1 MKHSATSL
9 PLRPLESRH
18 AQVQVWVESGKHDI
32 QVNYDQIGSDGS
44 LPAWE
49 DPAPVQ
55 PSTNAADVVS
65 TSSSGITADAS
76 SYSDLPQNL
85 VGAHRDWLIPE
96 PTQIRRIYQ
105 QGLQTWAQLLASAK
119 ALPPNSLPAAA
130 GDPAI
135 MLKDVPALP
144 SVLPRSSPIV
154 GQSVWH
160 VPEAEDGDGI
170 NASQETSF
178 ALDQPYGTQKY
189 VHLSYPTPIVCRMS
203 SSADSGRACWPGLL
217 ILTRCWSYIFSVR
230 LWELQ
235 GKAVVST
242 RHRLEVKPGHDLED
256 SDDLSMDVKI
266 DLRKPASRRLVTWLS
281 AVLAPKQ
288 SWAPKATETQEHSPW
303 TMVLPT
309 DLQISLYADEH
320 AEVYRQ
326 DKSPPTSAE
335 AAELLVE
342 FCALFGLGKQD
353 RRPGRPRKNISE
365 PSPVTA
371 AFLAALA
378 LPFYRCLEFQP
389 RFSPPFVQRS
399 RQVSQTHSDLVRSYV
414 KDLSY
419 YMTLSMQPSDIGSIV
434 WSIFWQPEVEC
445 NLVGPWLSSILS
457 VLRPIIDAGDTGLLT
472 RVFALR
478 RPRVALWW
486 FGIFALGSRSMLPLI
501 LRYLDTLEERWGYG
515 SMARPDTTAS
525 VWIGAP
531 QSFHDDSDSSMG
543 IYTDQKAMV
552 PFTDVLKYR
561 YNLRLQDDCRTPL
574 AWRPFGYL
582 PKEKIEVDLW
592 PWLEKGRTRRY
603 LHWVWWVKKD
613 GIMTKDI
620 QYGFRHDTGR
630 FLSDVPDNLDM
641 APADEDARP
650 DEVAAENIKL
660 EPSLQAT
667 LRMIGHCMDDVD
679 GEGYLGVEVDEA
691 KKHPWLRDWR

>member
-1 MKHSATSL
+1 MEARHS
-9 PLRPLESRH
+9 
-18 AQVQVWVESGKHDI
+18 QVQVWVETGKHDI
-32 QVNYDQIGSDGS
+32 QVCYDQTGSDGS
-44 LPAWE
+44 IPAWE

-55 PSTNAADVVS
+55 PSTTTADDVS
-65 TSSSGITADAS
+65 TSSSGITDDVS
-76 SYSDLPQNL
+76 SHSDLPQNL
-85 VGAHRDWLIPE
+85 VGAQGDWLIPE
-96 PTQIRRIYQ
+96 PSQIRRVYK
-105 QGLQTWAQLLASAK
+105 QGLRTWAQLVASAK

-130 GDPAI
+130 GDPTI

-160 VPEAEDGDGI
+160 VPEADDGDGI
-170 NASQETSF
+170 DPSHETSF
-178 ALDQPYGTQKY
+178 ALDHLYGTHTY
-189 VHLSYPTPIVCRMS
+189 VHLSHPTPILCRMS
-203 SSADSGRACWPGLL
+203 SSPDSTRAWPGLL
-217 ILTRCWSYIFSVR
+217 ILTRCWSYILSVR

-235 GKAVVST
+235 GKAVAFT
-242 RHRLEVKPGHDLED
+242 GHRLEAKPGQDLED

-266 DLRKPASRRLVTWLS
+266 DLRRPASRPLVTWLS

-288 SWAPKATETQEHSPW
+288 GWVPKAAKRPDYTPW
-303 TMVLPT
+303 TTVLPT
-309 DLQISLYADEH
+309 DIQFGLYADEP

-326 DKSPPTSAE
+326 DKSPPSSAE
-335 AAELLVE
+335 AVELLIE
-342 FCALFGLGKQD
+342 FCGLFGLGKPE
-353 RRPGRPRKNISE
+353 RRPGRPRKDMSE
-365 PSPVTA
+365 PSPVTV

-389 RFSPPFVQRS
+389 QFSPPFVQRS
-399 RQVSQTHSDLVRSYV
+399 RQVSRTHSDLVRSYV

-419 YMTLSMQPSDIGSIV
+419 YMTLSMQPLALGSVV

-472 RVFALR
+472 QVFALR

-501 LRYLDTLEERWGYG
+501 PRYLDTLEERWGYG

-531 QSFHDDSDSSMG
+531 QSFHDDRDSSMG

-552 PFTDVLKYR
+552 PFADVLKHR
-561 YNLRLQDDCRTPL
+561 YNLRPRDYYRTPL
-574 AWRPFGYL
+574 AWRPFGSL

-592 PWLEKGRTRRY
+592 PWLEKGRTKRY

-620 QYGFRHDTGR
+620 QHGFRRDTGR
-630 FLSDVPDNLDM
+630 FLPDVPDNLDM
-641 APADEDARP
+641 APADQDAKSGEIVIG
-650 DEVAAENIKL
+650 DIKL

-691 KKHPWLRDWR
+691 KKHPWLRDWRWF